1 MVEVTNMADASKL
14 MTSSESDDYYESR
27 YYQNG
32 SLRGGVIDGRLNELA
47 GNLKD
52 TTRNLKTLDHM
63 LDTYKDVGQQQRLA
77 VDKLRKDLDDTCEEI
92 KEEKSRQVNLR
103 SGQNRYSPS
112 HSPYRKRKTAVRFAD
127 DLDEVHTLHNSMRD
141 LTYNQQRLEDS
152 LTEDRDF
159 RDKNVEETRRAVK
172 ELTNTLRQN
181 PQTDKSAVRVE
192 KRLNAIQN
200 ELRAERQ
207 MLQEKHSKEDFDN
220 ISTELKQALQQHQ
233 NFFSKLSVP
242 PPAPPPPTPNVAVPQ
257 IAQVSNISE
266 ESKYKTQFLQ
276 SEVQKHKLE
285 AEVETL
291 RRRLDQSEGSKSTLQ
306 QVVDDLQNQMKKID
320 LERIQTKARLQEQKS
335 EEENKEK
342 RQLQILE
349 ADRDKEKQR
358 LDTELRELR
367 QHLTRTVDVVSEMEN
382 VRRSVHKSEQ
392 QRIQLSDHI
401 EVLTKDLENQERQ
414 NGKLLSQL
422 HEILA
427 KYETAEQ
434 GRKISEAQAEDL
446 TLRLQQNVGQLDATS
461 KELHETKQALEDSIR
476 KRDIL
481 RGKAQEAIKQ
491 LKLKVKHFEKE
502 LDCTKHSNHQ
512 ILQRNEDLVKE
523 LEASR
528 IQNNGM
534 TTQWDSLKRELA
546 DALAIRAAQDEQLRL
561 KDIEINE
568 LKSLRMDLE
577 KDMRTSN
584 TLMEKT
590 ENELQQSHLRTSTLE
605 TEKVQLEEKL
615 STLNGAHQ
623 LAQDHAQQL
632 KYEIQELSQAKADL
646 SAQLTDII
654 NQRQDLRQANVDL
667 ELKESQLKQQCEAF
681 QTQLKENKETYFSTI
696 ETLKCELNE
705 TRVREAHE
713 IQDLTE
719 QLKQQE
725 TEYKSALHSLKLEL
739 AEERSMLKLV
749 RNQDEKQRSELDRI
763 HHDVTRLEEENAK
776 LIRKL
781 EKAYEDID
789 FKDPQ
794 MIEEGSRLKD
804 LEEKLYDAYSK
815 MKRLQHNQMIC
826 LNNICKEVESVVN
839 VVNLQNGT
847 SLNKNKLASSSLIAE
862 TLEDPDLLTAE
873 IKNNLR
879 WLQCE
884 LKLLCR
890 TQKREALKD
899 VSVNPEEFNLG
910 SRKDNTSVAHSLAFA
925 PVGNLPK
932 GKQEAMTQN
941 KIVGLSEQQQL
952 QGVAQLPQKET
963 SSPLT
968 HKSFTNQE
976 SRQHII
982 DEMEDFRENERGR
995 IQERYIR
1002 LQETMKSLQQ
1012 ELELSSLPT
1021 LKVEPTE
1028 NYEVNVGENCQCCI
1042 TFESPPPPPPNK
1054 SLLLSPLSLSDEDF
1068 KRKFLSEQTSP
1079 C

>member
-1 MVEVTNMADASKL
+1 MADASKL

-92 KEEKSRQVNLR
+92 KEEKSRQGNLR

-112 HSPYRKRKTAVRFAD
+112 H
-127 DLDEVHTLHNSMRD
+127 
-141 LTYNQQRLEDS
+141 
-152 LTEDRDF
+152 
-159 RDKNVEETRRAVK
+159 
-172 ELTNTLRQN
+172 
-181 PQTDKSAVRVE
+181 SAVRVE

-207 MLQEKHSKEDFDN
+207 ILQEKHSKEDLDN

-233 NFFSKLSVP
+233 NFFSKLSVS
-242 PPAPPPPTPNVAVPQ
+242 PPAPPPPTPIPIPNVAVPQ

-335 EEENKEK
+335 EDENKEK

-349 ADRDKEKQR
+349 AERDKEKQR

-461 KELHETKQALEDSIR
+461 KELHETKQTLEDSIR

-502 LDCTKHSNHQ
+502 LDCTKHSNQQ

-605 TEKVQLEEKL
+605 SEKVQLEEKL

-667 ELKESQLKQQCEAF
+667 ELKESQLKQQCEAL

-713 IQDLTE
+713 VQDLTE

-739 AEERSMLKLV
+739 AEERSMLKLA

-804 LEEKLYDAYSK
+804 LEEKLYDAYSR

-839 VVNLQNGT
+839 ILNLQNGT

-890 TQKREALKD
+890 TQKREPLKD

-932 GKQEAMTQN
+932 GKQEAMLQN
-941 KIVGLSEQQQL
+941 KIGLSEQQQL
-952 QGVAQLPQKET
+952 QGVIQLPQKEA

-982 DEMEDFRENERGR
+982 DEMEDFRDNERGR

-1021 LKVEPTE
+1021 LKVEPTTE
-1028 NYEVNVGENCQCCI
+1028 NHEVNVGENCQCCI
-1042 TFESPPPPPPNK
+1042 TFESPPPPNK